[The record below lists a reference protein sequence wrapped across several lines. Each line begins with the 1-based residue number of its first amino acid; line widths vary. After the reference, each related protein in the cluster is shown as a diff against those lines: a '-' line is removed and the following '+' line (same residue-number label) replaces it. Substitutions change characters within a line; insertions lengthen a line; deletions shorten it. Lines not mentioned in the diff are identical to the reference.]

1 MKWTVYELH
10 KRLLGVGGTFAY
22 PVASYDGFIPLV
34 CFYSEI
40 NLFCGQ
46 HLNHLLASR
55 QLMLLIRGHIFCKL
69 MVNSTKS
76 VLCWIL
82 GRRKKLAVLLIEGF
96 WGLPA
101 RLLEY

>member
-22 PVASYDGFIPLV
+22 PVASYGGFIPLV

-46 HLNHLLASR
+46 HLNHLLASH
-55 QLMLLIRGHIFCKL
+55 QLMLLICGHIFCKL
-69 MVNSTKS
+69 MVNSYEICALLDFRQEKE
-76 VLCWIL
+76 VGC
-82 GRRKKLAVLLIEGF
+82 AVN
-96 WGLPA
+96 
-101 RLLEY
+101 